1 MSRRPAAW
9 SGAWLLWAGVV
20 AAAPADDSAERAR
33 IASDRQAVEARYD
46 AARRDCETR
55 FVVNDCLDQ
64 ARQARRA
71 ALEPL
76 QRQIHL
82 LDDARRRERA
92 VERLRLIQAR
102 QAAAAERPAL
112 AAAVAASAAPAP
124 PVPPVQ
130 PAVPS
135 PSTAAAL
142 AASATTS
149 AAASAA
155 ALAAQQRQARQ
166 QQRLQQAQAH
176 QAAVQARNARR
187 DAQRKP
193 AEGLPVPGTAASA
206 P

>member
-1 MSRRPAAW
+1 MNCRPAAW
-9 SGAWLLWAGVV
+9 SCAWLLLAGAVV
-20 AAAPADDSAERAR
+20 AAPADDTAERAR
-33 IASDRQAVEARYD
+33 IAADRQAVEARYE

-64 ARQARRA
+64 ARQDRRA

-92 VERLRLIQAR
+92 VERLRVIQAR
-102 QAAAAERPAL
+102 QSAAAERPAL
-112 AAAVAASAAPAP
+112 ATAAAPASAASAAPPLPVRRAVRP
-124 PVPPVQ
+124 PPP
-130 PAVPS
+130 
-135 PSTAAAL
+135 AAA
-142 AASATTS
+142 S
-149 AAASAA
+149 ASAA

-166 QQRLQQAQAH
+166 QQRLQQARAH
-176 QAAVQARNARR
+176 QAAVQARNAER

-193 AEGLPVPGTAASA
+193 AAGLPVPGAAASA

>member
-46 AARRDCETR
+46 AARRDCENR

-92 VERLRLIQAR
+92 VERLRVIQAR

-112 AAAVAASAAPAP
+112 ATAAAPASAASAAPPLPVRRAVRP
-124 PVPPVQ
+124 PP
-130 PAVPS
+130 
-135 PSTAAAL
+135 T
-142 AASATTS
+142 
-149 AAASAA
+149 AAASASA
-155 ALAAQQRQARQ
+155 ATLAAQQRQARQ

-176 QAAVQARNARR
+176 QVAVQARNARR